1 MVIYR
6 CKSKK
11 KGSDFQGDKGE
22 CWKAGILFFLIKK
35 IPTAIFTLYWLA
47 AQAEMEDSDTL
58 GLNLTEEEI
67 TLCKFLEVK
76 WELLGSISINVTVVS
91 KDYIASE

>member
-1 MVIYR
+1 
-6 CKSKK
+6 
-11 KGSDFQGDKGE
+11 
-22 CWKAGILFFLIKK
+22 
-35 IPTAIFTLYWLA
+35 
-47 AQAEMEDSDTL
+47 MEDSDTL

-91 KDYIASE
+91 KDYIASEWTSKLCKNWAVAVDVLPSKSYSLTHESFG